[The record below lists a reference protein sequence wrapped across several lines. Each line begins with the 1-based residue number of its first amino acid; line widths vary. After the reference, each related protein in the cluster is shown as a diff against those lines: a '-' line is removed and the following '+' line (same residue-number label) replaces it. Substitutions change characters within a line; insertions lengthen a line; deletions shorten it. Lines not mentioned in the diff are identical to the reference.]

1 MICQDVDGIN
11 YLEAIELIAA
21 CFLKARNREEESLW
35 LEVSGFWEGLVF
47 IFECSPD

>member
-21 CFLKARNREEESLW
+21 SFLKARNREEESLW